1 MRPSTLSLQGLVR
14 TLHQKTFSLI
24 LVRLPSIKV
33 GDFDADTVSSEII
46 MRNLSHSGCL
56 QFQYGST
63 NAADAFRLKIAV
75 INRRSRTY
83 LQNFIVSGRLFKL
96 NLRLLSTQ
104 RIKGNFRRYTCS
116 FLL

>member
-1 MRPSTLSLQGLVR
+1 M
-14 TLHQKTFSLI
+14 
-24 LVRLPSIKV
+24 LPSIKV

-96 NLRLLSTQ
+96 NFRLLSTNSYMSLPLGAQ
-104 RIKGNFRRYTCS
+104 FDWAPGLVSKRNRCLRRR
-116 FLL
+116 